1 MDFTG
6 HGTILLVEDDQSLR
20 MLFARGLRSRGFSV
34 IEASNG
40 LEALKVLEQ
49 NAVDLIV
56 SDVVMPDMD
65 GPTLRGR
72 IPNFKILFIPK
83 PFSLN
88 QLVTAVK
95 RTMGDGPLPP

>member
-6 HGTILLVEDDQSLR
+6 HGTILLVEGEEGLR
-20 MLFARGLRSRGFSV
+20 RLFSRGLRMRGFSV

-56 SDVVMPDMD
+56 SDVVMPDTD

-83 PFSLN
+83 PFTLD